1 MVDKPDY
8 LSDEEWAEWLRDHP
22 DLGDGKVVRFDKTRR
37 RKKPPPTPPPGGW
50 PAWVGRLRRDDRG
63 RVIADLANVL
73 IALRGEE
80 SVYLGVAFDEMLQY
94 PIVTRVWPHTPEAQ
108 PIKSAPH
115 EVGDDDVNRL
125 QEWLQAFGLPRVSR
139 ETVRQAVEV
148 IAVEQ
153 SFHPLRDWL
162 NSLEHDGEPQIGSW
176 LHRCLGTPDDEYHR
190 QIGSLFLI
198 AMVARIFE
206 PGCKCDYMLVLEGP
220 QGDEKSKFCTALA
233 GGDAFFSESLPRIDG
248 DAVRL
253 SMHLRGKWLIEVGEL
268 AAMLKAD
275 PEGTKHF
282 ISRRI
287 EQYTPKYGRSEVKEP
302 RQCLFVGTTNDDDYI
317 RDVTGGRRYWPVTV
331 TKIDIDALAAMR
343 EQMFAEAVAAYR
355 EGKPWWPDREFEKSV
370 ITPIQ
375 DERQFEDALAD
386 RVREIIEPLSSIT
399 MHQLGAQLG
408 FDNTKLDMRA
418 QKRIGTILKQEKWRK
433 VRSSGRGKIWRKLE

>member
-22 DLGDGKVVRFDKTRR
+22 DLGDRQGHSFRQD
-37 RKKPPPTPPPGGW
+37 PQAQEAAAAPPPGGW
-50 PAWVGRLRRDDRG
+50 PAWVWRLRRDDRG

-80 SVYLGVAFDEMLQY
+80 SVYLGVAFDEMLQC

-108 PIKSAPH
+108 PIKAAPH

-139 ETVRQAVEV
+139 ETVRQAVEM
-148 IAVEQ
+148 IAVEH

-162 NSLEHDGEPQIGSW
+162 DSLEHDGEPQIGSW

-233 GGDAFFSESLPRIDG
+233 GGDAFFSESLPRNRRRRGAPLDASERQMADRGRRAGG
-248 DAVRL
+248 DAESGPGGDQAFHQPANRTVHAEIRTERGQRASPVSLRRHHQRRRL
-253 SMHLRGKWLIEVGEL
+253 YPRRDRR
-268 AAMLKAD
+268 AA
-275 PEGTKHF
+275 T
-282 ISRRI
+282 
-287 EQYTPKYGRSEVKEP
+287 GR
-302 RQCLFVGTTNDDDYI
+302 
-317 RDVTGGRRYWPVTV
+317 
-331 TKIDIDALAAMR
+331 
-343 EQMFAEAVAAYR
+343 
-355 EGKPWWPDREFEKSV
+355 
-370 ITPIQ
+370 
-375 DERQFEDALAD
+375 
-386 RVREIIEPLSSIT
+386 
-399 MHQLGAQLG
+399 
-408 FDNTKLDMRA
+408 
-418 QKRIGTILKQEKWRK
+418 
-433 VRSSGRGKIWRKLE
+433 